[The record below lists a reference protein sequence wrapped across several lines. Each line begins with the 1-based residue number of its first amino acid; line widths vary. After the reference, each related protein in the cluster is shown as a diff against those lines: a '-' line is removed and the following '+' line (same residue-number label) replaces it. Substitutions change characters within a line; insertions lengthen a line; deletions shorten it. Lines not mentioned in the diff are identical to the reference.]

1 MNQLTTTNKH
11 FTVETSIM
19 EKIFDA
25 SGYHFHVL
33 TIDGHKCWILK
44 ELAHAFGYSKASNM
58 LQAMGKN
65 TNRIRLTKNK
75 RGEGIPNTI
84 SLAGLTEL
92 KKILMDS
99 DVFLKKTSKTCWTE
113 RNIEKTHIITLIRE
127 DTLQEFL
134 TLYARKPNAKEVGK
148 KLYDYLSQ
156 VNIVLP
162 TVIEQPLDEVEQMIM
177 KLYPSHSKSIE
188 VSKEIQQHFKDLVKH
203 DPGYFMHVFPNMKT
217 PIYVNLMMGYH
228 TASVSTFI
236 PNKKSVKK
244 QVLEQGFSTTLMQS
258 FRNFLAFI
266 CPASRGAL
274 TLMDRA
280 FIEKFNLSVEQY
292 KSKGL
297 SHINAI
303 KQTVI
308 GKGKIKN
315 MVVEIENEIDFLFQ
329 SLYWLKYKGLLEE
342 AHQQFLNDNK
352 YVTKQDRALKSF
364 LHFEKWEGI
373 PLLEQRLQQRLIGT
387 SE

>member
-134 TLYARKPNAKEVGK
+134 TLYARKPDAKEIGK
-148 KLYDYLSQ
+148 ILYE
-156 VNIVLP
+156 VLTSGKTLVEVFEEEKNP
-162 TVIEQPLDEVEQMIM
+162 VLDLLNTELESNEFGSKFNTWYKEKINKCSYFWKWDKKNQ
-177 KLYPSHSKSIE
+177 LYNWQKSLIGLRMTLGSRFLK
-188 VSKEIQQHFKDLVKH
+188 VAGKNS
-203 DPGYFMHVFPNMKT
+203 
-217 PIYVNLMMGYH
+217 
-228 TASVSTFI
+228 A
-236 PNKKSVKK
+236 KK
-244 QVLEQGFSTTLMQS
+244 VLKEQGASSKLTKSNRTIARS
-258 FRNFLAFI
+258 FD
-266 CPASRGAL
+266 PASSDQMLFLPIL
-274 TLMDRA
+274 TT
-280 FIEKFNLSVEQY
+280 
-292 KSKGL
+292 KST
-297 SHINAI
+297 SI
-303 KQTVI
+303 
-308 GKGKIKN
+308 
-315 MVVEIENEIDFLFQ
+315 
-329 SLYWLKYKGLLEE
+329 
-342 AHQQFLNDNK
+342 QFAESTDSSS
-352 YVTKQDRALKSF
+352 SF
-364 LHFEKWEGI
+364 YNFYTI
-373 PLLEQRLQQRLIGT
+373 
-387 SE
+387 